1 MKHLNRA
8 TALALS
14 VLFIISCLSP
24 VGAASTES
32 AQTNPTRMT
41 VQTKLLNG
49 RAAPRKK
56 STIEARFDRGDIL
69 EATGEWSKDHKWI
82 EVTGGE
88 TGTVWVYI
96 SYISE
101 RRHYYAKNVN
111 YRKVKIRKWPVVGK
125 VTGYIRRGQVVDIT
139 QTVLGWGKTDK
150 GWVDL
155 FYLEEED

>member
-1 MKHLNRA
+1 MKHLNQA
-8 TALALS
+8 TALVLS

-24 VGAASTES
+24 VGVASSES
-32 AQTNPTRMT
+32 AQINLARMT
-41 VQTKLLNG
+41 
-49 RAAPRKK
+49 
-56 STIEARFDRGDIL
+56 DHGDIL

-82 EVTGGE
+82 EVVGGE

-101 RRHYYAKNVN
+101 RRHYYAKNVD
-111 YRKVKIRKWPVVGK
+111 YRKVKVRKWPVVGK
-125 VTGYIRRGQVVDIT
+125 VTGYIHRGQVVDIT
-139 QTVLGWGKTDK
+139 QTVLGWGKTNK